1 VNCTIAQ
8 LYKFLFVAAAFA
20 GAMAA
25 FLALRPQD
33 FLSLLSTRRFM
44 LPVQRFLKARKA
56 RRAEAQL
63 PDALVMMKGSIGA
76 GFTIVQA
83 METAASELGGP
94 LGEELGY
101 VVARMKLGASVDEA
115 LGILLMRVPCE
126 DVELFVTS
134 VTILRRTG
142 GNMGECFGKL
152 VETIERRRR
161 VANRVRSLTAQGI
174 AQALIL
180 LALPWFMLLA
190 LNLLAPAFIAPLFD
204 TGPGNAALALVVLLE
219 ALGALWLRKIV
230 VIRV

>member
-1 VNCTIAQ
+1 VAQ
-8 LYKFLFVAAAFA
+8 LFKYLFVAAAFG

-25 FLALRPQD
+25 FLAFSPRTL
-33 FLSLLSTRRFM
+33 LSLVSAGRFL
-44 LPVQRFLKARKA
+44 LPVRRFLKARRA

-63 PDALVMMKGSIGA
+63 PDALVMMKGSISA

-83 METAASELGGP
+83 IETSASELDAP
-94 LGEELGY
+94 LGEELGG

-115 LGILLMRVPCE
+115 LGTLLANVPCE

-134 VTILRRTG
+134 VKILRRTG

-152 VETIERRRR
+152 IEMIERRKR
-161 VANRVRSLTAQGI
+161 VASRVRSLTAQGI

-190 LNLLAPAFIAPLFD
+190 LNLLAPAFIVPLFE
-204 TGPGNAALALVVLLE
+204 TGLGNAALAFVVLLE